1 MPTALLARAS
11 KVSDYATAMTT
22 ATAWTMRK
30 KLALSGFLLLALT
43 GLTESRVLAQ
53 AETYSSDKVE
63 YVLELPSHVWKQV
76 AEPDENHQSAEWV
89 YGDRVNGYLR
99 IRKEAMDPNLTMS
112 EFAHRYQD
120 QRLVFL
126 PGYVAVGK
134 DIGKEERFTGRLN
147 GVMLSY
153 EFTQTGKPMTGRTY
167 YLQADSH
174 TVYVLMFTGLR
185 RELAGIRNQTD
196 QIARTFHLK

>member
-1 MPTALLARAS
+1 MIN
-11 KVSDYATAMTT
+11 VATP
-22 ATAWTMRK
+22 K
-30 KLALSGFLLLALT
+30 KLKARLVMSGLCVLALT
-43 GLTESRVLAQ
+43 GLTAPRASAQ
-53 AETYSSDKVE
+53 AQTYSSDKVE
-63 YVLELPSHVWKQV
+63 YVLELPSRVWKQV

-89 YGDRVNGYLR
+89 YGDRVDGYLR
-99 IRKEAMDPNLTMS
+99 IRKEAMDSNLTMS
-112 EFAHRYQD
+112 ELAHRYQD
-120 QRLVFL
+120 QRMGFL

-134 DIGKEERFTGRLN
+134 DIGKEERFTGRLS

-174 TVYVLMFTGLR
+174 TVYVLLFTGLR
-185 RELAGIRNQTD
+185 DKLAGIRNQTD

>member
-1 MPTALLARAS
+1 
-11 KVSDYATAMTT
+11 
-22 ATAWTMRK
+22 MRK
-30 KLALSGFLLLALT
+30 KLAFSGFLLLALT

>member
-1 MPTALLARAS
+1 MINVASSAKVRTRLAFSGLL
-11 KVSDYATAMTT
+11 
-22 ATAWTMRK
+22 
-30 KLALSGFLLLALT
+30 FLALT
-43 GLTESRVLAQ
+43 GLTETRVRAQ
-53 AETYSSDKVE
+53 AESYSSDKVE
-63 YVLELPSHVWKQV
+63 YVLDLPSRMWKQV

-99 IRKEAMDPNLTMS
+99 IRKEAVDSNLTMS
-112 EFAHRYQD
+112 EFAHHYQD
-120 QRLVFL
+120 QRLAFL

-153 EFTQTGKPMTGRTY
+153 EFTQTGKLMTGRTY

-174 TVYVLMFTGLR
+174 TIYVLLFTGLR
-185 RELAGIRNQTD
+185 DKLAGIRNQTD
-196 QIARTFHLK
+196 QIARSFHLK